1 MPGAGVADSVYER
14 YMAADRARREHER
27 QCTNCSPDARCET
40 GRRLYE
46 SFERLQDA
54 HLNRLRNKS

>member
-1 MPGAGVADSVYER
+1 MADSVYER

-27 QCTNCSPDARCET
+27 QCTSCSPDARCET